1 MSSKALRAARTLI
14 LAGLAAAFAATTA
27 EAQTAEGDT
36 IRNIATATFTDA
48 NSNAYAAVADTVD
61 IIVGFQEGISVT
73 PDGGVVTPASPTTG
87 ATIAFTVENV
97 GNGVDSVTV
106 SEVLTDGSSAVTVTN
121 YNWNSTDYGTIALLN
136 AALSLHELAMGDTEV
151 ITITYDVA
159 AAKGGETA
167 NYELTATS
175 VRVGTES
182 DPGDYDINIGET
194 FGVSVVEQG
203 SSLDTTTANLLPGNG
218 QTVVFEVTNTGNGT
232 ENFDLLTSQIPG
244 TMLSV
249 TGMAGALVSQG
260 GDPDSA
266 RITGLGP
273 STTTTVTVTFNV
285 ADLAAGTV
293 DSLFILV
300 RSVAQPATN
309 AEGAY
314 IVTLVKPSLTI
325 LKEAFT
331 DAGLTAPVAGDV
343 LPGQSIWYKITVSN
357 AAGTAAAESID
368 IDDDLPTEV
377 TYVGNGDDGNPNW
390 TIGGTGGPPWTHIDA
405 QLTTL
410 GAGASAYFWI
420 SVTIN

>member
-232 ENFDLLTSQIPG
+232 ENFDL
-244 TMLSV
+244 
-249 TGMAGALVSQG
+249 
-260 GDPDSA
+260 
-266 RITGLGP
+266 P

-331 DAGLTAPVAGDV
+331 DAGLTTPVAGDV
-343 LPGQSIWYKITVSN
+343 FPGQSIWYKITVSN

-390 TIGGTGGPPWTHIDA
+390 TISGTGGPPWTHIDA